1 MFTRKTASLILLAVP
16 AVLFAQ
22 NATAPAALVT
32 TRPLPSVP
40 MTNPTAFAGGP
51 RAAASSGL
59 FTPARNANNTHPGP
73 ARAMITPR
81 SSYPAQRVPVPLPE
95 QTAGSTVAL
104 VAPSVP
110 RPDPPLMVPPA
121 QPAPKTDPAALAAV
135 EFQQGKLTVDA
146 KNADLGR
153 ILRLI
158 GVKTG
163 AAIEIAP
170 EIAAEPVVVH
180 LGPGS
185 PNEVLTALLSSP
197 RIDFII
203 MGSEEQGEV
212 KSVIVSR
219 RAALGREPMV
229 QSIAPPPK
237 QVDNTP
243 GRGEQEEEQQQ
254 PQLPPQEE
262 RPPQ

>member
-1 MFTRKTASLILLAVP
+1 MLTRKTASLILLAVP

-22 NATAPAALVT
+22 KPTGVAAHN
-32 TRPLPSVP
+32 PSAL
-40 MTNPTAFAGGP
+40 TGGQ
-51 RAAASSGL
+51 RVAASSGW
-59 FTPARNANNTHPGP
+59 FAPTGNVNNAHPGP
-73 ARAMITPR
+73 ARATVTPR
-81 SSYPAQRVPVPLPE
+81 STYPAQRTPVSLP
-95 QTAGSTVAL
+95 QQMAGAM
-104 VAPSVP
+104 VAPATPPVP
-110 RPDPPLMVPPA
+110 RPDPPLIVPPA

-153 ILRLI
+153 VLHLI

-203 MGSEEQGEV
+203 MGSDEPGEL
-212 KSVIVSR
+212 KSVTVSR
-219 RAALGREPMV
+219 RASLGREPVV
-229 QSIAPPPK
+229 QSQAAPP
-237 QVDNTP
+237 QHEDDAP
-243 GRGEQEEEQQQ
+243 GKSEAQQEQQQ
-254 PQLPPQEE
+254 PQVSPQEE

>member
-1 MFTRKTASLILLAVP
+1 MFITKTASLILLAVP

-22 NATAPAALVT
+22 K
-32 TRPLPSVP
+32 
-40 MTNPTAFAGGP
+40 PTAVSTHNPPAITGGQ
-51 RAAASSGL
+51 RVAASSGW
-59 FTPARNANNTHPGP
+59 FAPTGNVNNAHHGP
-73 ARAMITPR
+73 ARAAVTPR
-81 SSYPAQRVPVPLPE
+81 STYPAQRTPASLP
-95 QTAGSTVAL
+95 QQMAGATVAP
-104 VAPSVP
+104 ATPPVP

-153 ILRLI
+153 VLRLI

-185 PNEVLTALLSSP
+185 PNEVITALLSSP

-203 MGSEEQGEV
+203 MGSDEPGEL
-212 KSVIVSR
+212 KSVTVGR
-219 RAALGREPMV
+219 RAFLGREPVV
-229 QSIAPPPK
+229 QTKAAQPQNENNEDESAGK
-237 QVDNTP
+237 SA
-243 GRGEQEEEQQQ
+243 EQQEQQQ
-254 PQLPPQEE
+254 PQVPPQEE